1 MFYFLFNFLLLL
13 ILWYALI
20 LFWNYFKRRADFY
33 NGKVVQTSNL
43 WAYSFQILLDQINV
57 VWKVIKFL
65 FNKWQ
70 AYSENK
76 NLQQRKTVALNNTK
90 NHINENLEKDIGLKY
105 TKSATTG
112 GVDLWVYLSND
123 LSDAEKLRLENYFSG
138 VLSKYTAEFAL
149 DILIIELTVKE
160 GWVAKFDIKPIAEA
174 TYNRMARSSEII
186 NEDKYDE
193 EEIDLW

>member
-1 MFYFLFNFLLLL
+1 MIKIFIVLVIMWFFTNFTYVL
-13 ILWYALI
+13 ILRCLKHYNNQVMSVKFNPWLEACNLI
-20 LFWNYFKRRADFY
+20 AIQFGYLKLIVKW
-33 NGKVVQTSNL
+33 
-43 WAYSFQILLDQINV
+43 LLDKKQ
-57 VWKVIKFL
+57 
-65 FNKWQ
+65 Q
-70 AYSENK
+70 EQ
-76 NLQQRKTVALNNTK
+76 LQQRKSVALQNVI
-90 NHINENLEKDIGLKY
+90 NHLNQTLTNDLGIK
-105 TKSATTG
+105 TTHPATTG

-149 DILIIELTVKE
+149 DVLIIELTVKE

-174 TYNRMARSSEII
+174 TYNRMARSSEIV